1 MTNELSKLAYSYDA
15 LEPYIDAKT
24 VEIHYSKHHQ
34 GYLTKLLGA
43 IAGTDLETMEPE
55 EILQNLSK
63 IPENIKGA
71 VVNNAGGVVNH
82 NIYWQVMGPQGAREP
97 LGTLGIKIDNTFGNF
112 ENFKEQFT
120 QTAATLF
127 GSGWT
132 WLVLD
137 GDELKISTTQNQN
150 SPLSLNQIPIIGL
163 DVWEHAYYLKYQN
176 KRPEYILNWWNVLN
190 WEEIESIYAKAMEH
204 A

>member
-1 MTNELSKLAYSYDA
+1 MTKELPKLTYSYNA

-24 VEIHYSKHHQ
+24 VEIHYTKHHQ
-34 GYLTKLLGA
+34 GYLTKLIGA
-43 IAGTDLETMEPE
+43 VADTDLGTMEPQ
-55 EILQNLSK
+55 EILQNISN
-63 IPENIKGA
+63 IPENIKSA

-82 NIYWQVMGPQGAREP
+82 NIYWQIMGPQGSREP
-97 LGTLGIKIDNTFGNF
+97 LGTLGIKIDDTFGNF

-120 QTAATLF
+120 QTAATFF
-127 GSGWT
+127 GSGWV

-137 GDELKISTTQNQN
+137 GDALKITTTQNQS
-150 SPLSLNQIPIIGL
+150 SPLSLKQIPVIGL

-176 KRPEYILNWWNVLN
+176 RRPEYISNWWNVLN
-190 WEEIESIYAKAMEH
+190 WEEIESIYTNAVEH